1 MRIVKRSVRFGFLGA
16 YTRSTEESSFN
27 WSVSSVVQGDYDDS
41 NGNRKPS
48 WLDTFRN
55 AYPTQNSYLG
65 IRPDY
70 MSRWPQ
76 DSNKDSNKVEW
87 NVLEDGTYVSKSLPS
102 FRVGE
107 RVSVD
112 LRGSKLYAKSGD
124 FFFDT
129 KVSIGGER
137 YTVRPM
143 RIGYRRGDGTYVVNA
158 EAGDQDEY
166 FKYIL
171 CSDDPT
177 TQAWG
182 NLTSIQRRS
191 GSSPADYG
199 TQLFR
204 NYGELNDSGGW
215 GPPPGDL
222 ALYVELDKKDVSRYF
237 GKNNVTLRLIAIPDA
252 YWATLAVKKSNL
264 GKKTGAF
271 SFDVT
276 LGHKTDATV
285 PEFTATVGGKAVVNE
300 KAAKVGAK
308 RIAIDKATFDGL
320 PSGKNTVVIK
330 AKNAAGHV
338 TEASVAFTKVDAF
351 VELRGKPA
359 EHDDMPRKCAIVKSE
374 VLGRGATSSWWVS
387 NNAAD
392 AAPAWEQ
399 YAGGIHEFAN
409 KSKTAA
415 KWAVAWKCSI
425 GGAAATTRSELIKQV
440 GMAIM

>member
-1 MRIVKRSVRFGFLGA
+1 MRIVKRKVRFGFLA
-16 YTRSTEESSFN
+16 TYYSYDADSFFD
-27 WSVSSVVQGDYDDS
+27 WDDS
-41 NGNRKPS
+41 TVSVIQRDVDATSTGNYASVWHYPF
-48 WLDTFRN
+48 TTEGTRN
-55 AYPTQNSYLG
+55 HYYLG

-70 MSRWPQ
+70 YSGW
-76 DSNKDSNKVEW
+76 SGEHNKESNKVEW
-87 NVLEDGTYVSKSLPS
+87 NVMEDGTYVSVSMPS
-102 FRVGE
+102 INNSIVDVRGQCLYDAEDLDYFRPTDVTIDGN
-107 RVSVD
+107 
-112 LRGSKLYAKSGD
+112 
-124 FFFDT
+124 
-129 KVSIGGER
+129 R
-137 YTVRPM
+137 YTIRPM
-143 RIGYRRGDGTYVVNA
+143 TIGYRRSNGSYVVNA
-158 EAGDQDEY
+158 AAGDQDEY
-166 FKYIL
+166 YQYIL

-177 TQAWG
+177 TSAWG
-182 NLTSIQRRS
+182 NYTSIQRKMS
-191 GSSPADYG
+191 SSPSDYSK
-199 TQLFR
+199 QLFR
-204 NYGELNDSGGW
+204 NTTDLDDISVNSQ
-215 GPPPGDL
+215 PGNL
-222 ALYVELDKKDVSRYF
+222 SNYVAMPGVSTGRKYKAA
-237 GKNNVTLRLIAIPDA
+237 GLILRLIAIPDA
-252 YWATLAVKKSNL
+252 YWATLAAKKADL

-285 PEFTATVGGKAVVNE
+285 PEFIAIVGGKSVVNE

-320 PSGKNTVVIK
+320 PVGKNTISVK

-338 TEASVAFTKVDAF
+338 TEASVTFTKVDAF
-351 VELRGKPA
+351 VELRGKPV
-359 EHDDMPRKCAIVKSE
+359 EHDGMPRKCAIVKSE

-392 AAPAWEQ
+392 ASPTWEV